1 MDEKPERFE
10 DLNLLPGHKLQ
21 IAFDGFTNERD
32 RSVLIGYRHNH
43 SLIVTTPT
51 INGNPISL
59 NVGATLTV
67 RSFISRKGSAY
78 AFRSEVLHIFRA
90 PFPHLYLLMPAEI
103 ILEEVQSSIRA
114 KVALQATVTGKD
126 GKPYPVIVKDVSMGG
141 VGVLAKELPVVQ
153 GETVTLNATL
163 LVNKI
168 ERQVKLKGVVRTVNT
183 LAKSESIG
191 IQFASIAENDGLALY
206 AYVLENLHYAS

>member
-1 MDEKPERFE
+1 
-10 DLNLLPGHKLQ
+10 
-21 IAFDGFTNERD
+21 
-32 RSVLIGYRHNH
+32 
-43 SLIVTTPT
+43 
-51 INGNPISL
+51 
-59 NVGATLTV
+59 
-67 RSFISRKGSAY
+67 
-78 AFRSEVLHIFRA
+78 
-90 PFPHLYLLMPAEI
+90 
-103 ILEEVQSSIRA
+103 
-114 KVALQATVTGKD
+114 
-126 GKPYPVIVKDVSMGG
+126 MGG